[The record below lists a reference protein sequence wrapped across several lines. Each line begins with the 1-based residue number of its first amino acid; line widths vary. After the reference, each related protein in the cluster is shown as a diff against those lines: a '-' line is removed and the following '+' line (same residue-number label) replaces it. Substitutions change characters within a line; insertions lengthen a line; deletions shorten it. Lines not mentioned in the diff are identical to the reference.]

1 MECLTSTKSGAE
13 ILLEY
18 GSGTLKPEVAAEV
31 ERHIEN
37 CEGCRRLTQAQ
48 GEVWETLGRWTPPAI
63 SQDFN
68 ARLYAR
74 IAAEH
79 QAPRWRQWLNRVT
92 RPAVPITLWKPAALA
107 TACALVLVGFLALD
121 PNASE
126 HNAQPAGVSAGASME
141 SGRVDID
148 QVANQLDELDV
159 LMPAGSSPSAM

>member
-48 GEVWETLGRWTPPAI
+48 REVWETLERWTPPAV
-63 SQDFN
+63 SSDFN
-68 ARLYAR
+68 ARLYAK
-74 IAAEH
+74 IAAEN
-79 QAPRWRQWLNRVT
+79 QTPRWRQWLNRVT
-92 RPAVPITLWKPAALA
+92 RPVLPIALWKPAALA
-107 TACALVLVGFLALD
+107 VACALVVVGFLALD
-121 PNASE
+121 PHA
-126 HNAQPAGVSAGASME
+126 AQQNVQPGVSAE
-141 SGRVDID
+141 TGRVDID

-159 LMPAGSSPSAM
+159 LMPASPAPSQM